1 MKTVSLRDANKDFS
15 KLIQEIER
23 KGEVFVITRHGKP
36 VARLGP
42 EIASKRADPEWASA
56 FAEMERLLDKG
67 LDLGGLS
74 VDRDDLYDR
83 P

>member
-42 EIASKRADPEWASA
+42 ETASKRADPEWASA